1 MSAVE
6 TFRAFTKEIKKF
18 PFPGAFLPVR
28 NVLESLAA
36 NNFLVPGQPWFSA
49 FQLASFVKFLII
61 YGSEE
66 TPRTEFDLS
75 RPFNRYK
82 KFWAA
87 AEKENEYPGQ
97 PDFVAAFIF
106 RFIYQQVP
114 YIVHRSR
121 ISVMFGRA
129 KDLYLSNPTAVTT
142 RMPWSLSAFE
152 HKANVPLDVFL
163 RAAQNI
169 CAMYLKCRKAD
180 KESLTKTL
188 DQEDR
193 RWIDPILALLSAD
206 RRKFRSSYAT
216 WKADSFREIPYE
228 FNPLLRFPIVLHDS
242 QYWAPFPELIAHA
255 ATTGLYF
262 YMADTFGEPFQKT
275 FAEMFSNYVAGLFIQ
290 NL

>member
-206 RRKFRSSYAT
+206 
-216 WKADSFREIPYE
+216 
-228 FNPLLRFPIVLHDS
+228 
-242 QYWAPFPELIAHA
+242 
-255 ATTGLYF
+255 
-262 YMADTFGEPFQKT
+262 
-275 FAEMFSNYVAGLFIQ
+275 
-290 NL
+290 